1 MLGALAK
8 VFLRVREGI
17 SFVREGF
24 EKVGNYESFLLYTYI
39 QPVKGYHVLPPG
51 GPAGEGHHAFTF
63 PFISSQASEGE
74 ASPQPNT
81 MVLKHVLGPAAG
93 TAQRCFLKSQ
103 EASSKRSNQASKS
116 ESLREP
122 NTRGIFVK
130 VARKF
135 CEPVGKSQS
144 AF

>member
-1 MLGALAK
+1 MLCWEPSRKSFCEFAK
-8 VFLRVREGI
+8 VFPL
-17 SFVREGF
+17 FA
-24 EKVGNYESFLLYTYI
+24 KVSRKLEIMNHFYCIHIYSLLSAT
-39 QPVKGYHVLPPG
+39 
-51 GPAGEGHHAFTF
+51 TSCR

-81 MVLKHVLGPAAG
+81 MVLKHILGPAAG
-93 TAQRCFLKSQ
+93 TAQCCFLKSQ

-130 VARKF
+130 VAGKF
-135 CEPVGKSQS
+135 CEPAGKSQS